1 MTHAKFLDRLI
12 APSLEDIEALAAQA
26 LAEIPPV
33 LREKVA
39 GVLIRIEEFADEDVL
54 GEMGIDDPFTLTG
67 LYRGVPLK
75 DKSLA
80 DSGSMPDMIFLFR
93 RPILDEWC
101 ETGGSLGALV
111 REVLIHE
118 IGHHFGFSDDDME
131 ALDGEDQ

>member
-1 MTHAKFLDRLI
+1 MTHAKFLDRLV
-12 APSLEDIEALAAQA
+12 APSLDDIEALAAQA
-26 LAEIPPV
+26 LAEIPAV

-39 GVLIRIEEFADEDVL
+39 GVVIQIEEFADEDTL
-54 GEMGIDDPFTLTG
+54 EQMGIDDPFTLTG

-75 DKSLA
+75 DKSFG
-80 DSGSMPDMIFLFR
+80 DVPSIPDMIFLYR

-101 ETGGSLGALV
+101 ETGGSLGNLV

-118 IGHHFGFSDDDME
+118 IGHHFGFSDDDMD